1 MTRLENVALIYVKAS
16 VVWECSFARHQEES
30 RMRARDVMYRAV
42 ATTTPE
48 TTVEE
53 VARLMINLRISG
65 VPVLDK
71 NGQLVGIVTEGDL
84 LRRVETGTER
94 RRSPWSE
101 WFSANSRM
109 AADYIKS
116 HARRVEDVMTR
127 EVVSVEELASLGEI
141 AELMETKRIKRV
153 PVVHDGK
160 IVGIVSRADL
170 LQVLASGG
178 AASADEESDRLIRD
192 RLLAEL
198 RRQEWANSAEGNVVV
213 SEGVVHFWG
222 TVGSEEERRA
232 LRVVAE
238 NIPGVRG
245 IEDHTISGPRYL
257 APMFPAV

>member
-1 MTRLENVALIYVKAS
+1 
-16 VVWECSFARHQEES
+16 
-30 RMRARDVMYRAV
+30 MRARDVMVRAV

-48 TTVEE
+48 TTVEK

-84 LRRVETGTER
+84 LRRAETGTER
-94 RRSPWSE
+94 RRSRWSE
-101 WFSANSRM
+101 WFSPNSRL
-109 AADYIKS
+109 AAEYIKS
-116 HARRVEDVMTR
+116 HARRVEDIMTR
-127 EVVSVEELASLGEI
+127 EVVSVGELATLAEI

-160 IVGIVSRADL
+160 IAGIVSRADL

-178 AASADEESDRLIRD
+178 AATANEDGDRLIRE
-192 RLLAEL
+192 RLFAEL
-198 RRQEWANSAEGNVVV
+198 RKQEWANSAASNVVV
-213 SEGVVHFWG
+213 SDGVVHFWG

-245 IEDHTISGPRYL
+245 IEDHTIAAPRYL
-257 APMFPAV
+257 APFFPAI

>member
-1 MTRLENVALIYVKAS
+1 
-16 VVWECSFARHQEES
+16 
-30 RMRARDVMYRAV
+30 MRVRDVMYRAV

-53 VARLMINLRISG
+53 VARLMINLRVSG

-71 NGQLVGIVTEGDL
+71 NGQLVGIITEGDL
-84 LRRVETGTER
+84 LRRAEAGTER

-109 AADYIKS
+109 AAEYIKS

-127 EVVSVEELASLGEI
+127 KVVSVGELASLGEI

-160 IVGIVSRADL
+160 IVAIVSRADL
-170 LQVLASGG
+170 LQVLASSG
-178 AASADEESDRLIRD
+178 AASASEDDDRFIRD

-198 RRQEWANSAEGNVVV
+198 RRQEWAS
-213 SEGVVHFWG
+213 
-222 TVGSEEERRA
+222 
-232 LRVVAE
+232 
-238 NIPGVRG
+238 PG
-245 IEDHTISGPRYL
+245 ESMSSSWTASCISGGPLDRSRKEGRSASSPRTFQ
-257 APMFPAV
+257 ASAASRIIRSWDRAT

>member
-1 MTRLENVALIYVKAS
+1 LIYLNAAFADAAS
-16 VVWECSFARHQEES
+16 LARAGEEKL
-30 RMRARDVMYRAV
+30 MRARDVMVRAV
-42 ATTTPE
+42 ATATPE

-65 VPVLDK
+65 VPVLDR

-84 LRRVETGTER
+84 LRRAETGTEHP
-94 RRSPWSE
+94 RSSWSE
-101 WFSANSRM
+101 WFSSKSGL
-109 AADYIKS
+109 AAEYVKS

-127 EVVSVEELASLGEI
+127 GVATVGELAALGEI
-141 AELMETKRIKRV
+141 ADLMETRRIKRV
-153 PVVHDGK
+153 PVVHNGK

-178 AASADEESDRLIRD
+178 AKTPGDERDHTIRIQ
-192 RLLAEL
+192 LLAEL
-198 RRQEWANSAEGNVVV
+198 DEQKWTDAGERRVVV
-213 SEGVVHFWG
+213 SDGVVHFWG

-245 IEDHTISGPRYL
+245 IEDHTILGPRYL
-257 APMFPAV
+257 TPLYPTG

>member
-1 MTRLENVALIYVKAS
+1 MV
-16 VVWECSFARHQEES
+16 
-30 RMRARDVMYRAV
+30 RAV

-48 TTVEE
+48 TTVEK
-53 VARLMINLRISG
+53 VAGLMINLRISG
-65 VPVLDK
+65 VPVLDG

-84 LRRVETGTER
+84 LRRAETGTER
-94 RRSPWSE
+94 QRSRWSE
-101 WFSANSRM
+101 WFSANSRL
-109 AADYIKS
+109 AAEYIKS

-127 EVVSVEELASLGEI
+127 EVVTVGELADLGEI
-141 AELMETKRIKRV
+141 AELMETRHIKRV
-153 PVVHDGK
+153 PVLHDGK

-178 AASADEESDRLIRD
+178 ATTADENSDRLIRE

-198 RRQEWANSAEGNVVV
+198 RTQEWANPAEANVVV
-213 SEGVVHFWG
+213 SDGVVHFWG
-222 TVGSEEERRA
+222 TVGSEEERTA

-257 APMFPAV
+257 TPLYPGI

>member
-1 MTRLENVALIYVKAS
+1 
-16 VVWECSFARHQEES
+16 
-30 RMRARDVMYRAV
+30 
-42 ATTTPE
+42 
-48 TTVEE
+48 
-53 VARLMINLRISG
+53 MINLRISG

-71 NGQLVGIVTEGDL
+71 NGQLVGIITEGDL
-84 LRRVETGTER
+84 LRRAETGTER

-127 EVVSVEELASLGEI
+127 EVASVGELATLGEI
-141 AELMETKRIKRV
+141 ADLMETKRIKRV

-178 AASADEESDRLIRD
+178 AASTNEDNDRLIRD

-198 RRQEWANSAEGNVVV
+198 RKQEWASPVESNVVV
-213 SEGVVHFWG
+213 SDGVVHFWG
-222 TVGSEEERRA
+222 TVGSDDERRA
-232 LRVVAE
+232 LRVAAE

-245 IEDHTISGPRYL
+245 IEDRTIAGPRYMTPL
-257 APMFPAV
+257 FPAA